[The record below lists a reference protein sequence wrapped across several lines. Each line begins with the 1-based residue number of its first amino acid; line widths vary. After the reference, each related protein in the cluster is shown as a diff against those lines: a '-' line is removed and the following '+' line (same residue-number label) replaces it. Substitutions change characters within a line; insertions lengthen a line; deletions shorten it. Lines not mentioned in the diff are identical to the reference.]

1 MENHNEATM
10 MDVHKAFERLEP
22 SLPPIPIEQSALS
35 IAISL
40 KHIAK
45 SLELLNNLIGG
56 STTSSELNK
65 IAQAQ
70 QNIASKP
77 TQFPSNYTSQL
88 DAIAKH
94 LDAISKKA

>member
-40 KHIAK
+40 KRIAK
-45 SLELLNNLIGG
+45 LLELLSGLIGG
-56 STTSSELNK
+56 STASSELNK

-77 TQFPSNYTSQL
+77 TLPPNYTSQF